1 MMSLMPIVLVTI
13 IMLSII
19 TKNNIKPRFANAE
32 FLDML
37 QQYLTNKYI
46 NTISSKIEIIVTKI
60 ANIKRN
66 LDKDTN
72 YS

>member
-19 TKNNIKPRFANAE
+19 TKNNIKLRFANAE